1 MNILYCGLKYDY
13 GKKEMGYSF
22 EHLNFYNSLKNM
34 SAVKKLDYIC
44 VDEILINNGK
54 EFLNEEII
62 KMAKKNNYD
71 FVFFFMFKDEIY
83 KDTLIYLKKE
93 MGLPTIAWM
102 ADDHWR
108 FETYSKYWANF
119 FTLVVTTDE
128 ASIAKYKKNKIEN
141 VILSQWGCNHFDYK
155 PKIKNNS
162 FDITF
167 VGMAHGTRKKK
178 IEYLK
183 QTYEIDCWGNGWKN
197 KKLSFEEMIEVYSN
211 SRINLNFSESSFQ
224 KNFKTLIKIFIS
236 KTSAGNFTPN
246 NLNLIFQNCKFFF
259 KKIKNQIKGRVFE
272 VPACAGFLLT
282 ENCENLEKY
291 FEIDK
296 EIVVF
301 NSVEEAKDKIKFYKN
316 NYAESKKI
324 AENGYLRAIKDHTY
338 EQRFLNIFKK
348 LK

>member
-1 MNILYCGLKYDY
+1 
-13 GKKEMGYSF
+13 
-22 EHLNFYNSLKNM
+22 
-34 SAVKKLDYIC
+34 
-44 VDEILINNGK
+44 
-54 EFLNEEII
+54 
-62 KMAKKNNYD
+62 
-71 FVFFFMFKDEIY
+71 
-83 KDTLIYLKKE
+83 
-93 MGLPTIAWM
+93 
-102 ADDHWR
+102 
-108 FETYSKYWANF
+108 
-119 FTLVVTTDE
+119 
-128 ASIAKYKKNKIEN
+128 
-141 VILSQWGCNHFDYK
+141 
-155 PKIKNNS
+155 
-162 FDITF
+162 
-167 VGMAHGTRKKK
+167 
-178 IEYLK
+178 
-183 QTYEIDCWGNGWKN
+183 
-197 KKLSFEEMIEVYSN
+197 MIEVYSN

-224 KNFKTLIKIFIS
+224 RNFKTLIKVFIS

-301 NSVEEAKDKIKFYKN
+301 NSMEEAKDKINFYKK

-338 EQRFLNIFKK
+338 EQRFLNIFNK

>member
-1 MNILYCGLKYDY
+1 
-13 GKKEMGYSF
+13 
-22 EHLNFYNSLKNM
+22 
-34 SAVKKLDYIC
+34 
-44 VDEILINNGK
+44 
-54 EFLNEEII
+54 
-62 KMAKKNNYD
+62 MAKKNYYV
-71 FVFFFMFKDEIY
+71 FVFFFMFKDEIN

-167 VGMAHGTRKKK
+167 VGMAHGTRKK

-224 KNFKTLIKIFIS
+224 RNFKTLIKVFIS

-246 NLNLIFQNCKFFF
+246 NLNLIFKIVNFFL
-259 KKIKNQIKGRVFE
+259 KK
-272 VPACAGFLLT
+272 
-282 ENCENLEKY
+282 
-291 FEIDK
+291 
-296 EIVVF
+296 
-301 NSVEEAKDKIKFYKN
+301 
-316 NYAESKKI
+316 
-324 AENGYLRAIKDHTY
+324 
-338 EQRFLNIFKK
+338 
-348 LK
+348 